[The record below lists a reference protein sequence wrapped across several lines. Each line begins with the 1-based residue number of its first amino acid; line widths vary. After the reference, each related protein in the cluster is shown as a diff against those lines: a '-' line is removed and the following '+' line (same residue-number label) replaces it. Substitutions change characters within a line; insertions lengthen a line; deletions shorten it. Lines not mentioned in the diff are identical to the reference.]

1 MRIIKNINNNVSLCQ
16 DSQGREMI
24 AFGKGIGFMK
34 PPCEVPLEKI
44 QRTFYNIPENYIHV
58 MEVIPEDILELATEI
73 YDYARERLQHTP
85 SSVIFTLA
93 DHIQFAIKREI
104 EHISIQLPM
113 LYEIKNLYPEET
125 EIGKYAVKL
134 INRKFQLHLPREEAA
149 SIALHFIGGKV
160 TAVQQANRDEKD
172 IVDQC
177 TGIIEETM
185 KIQIDK
191 NGFNYSRFLTHLH
204 YLLERVKKNESLNTE
219 NEKMYEELK
228 RQYPKAY
235 ECALKIEKYLKVQ
248 LKNEEIL
255 YLILHI
261 NRLCSREEKE

>member
-1 MRIIKNINNNVSLCQ
+1 
-16 DSQGREMI
+16 
-24 AFGKGIGFMK
+24 MK

-125 EIGKYAVKL
+125 EIGK
-134 INRKFQLHLPREEAA
+134 
-149 SIALHFIGGKV
+149 
-160 TAVQQANRDEKD
+160 
-172 IVDQC
+172 
-177 TGIIEETM
+177 
-185 KIQIDK
+185 
-191 NGFNYSRFLTHLH
+191 
-204 YLLERVKKNESLNTE
+204 
-219 NEKMYEELK
+219 
-228 RQYPKAY
+228 
-235 ECALKIEKYLKVQ
+235 
-248 LKNEEIL
+248 
-255 YLILHI
+255 
-261 NRLCSREEKE
+261 